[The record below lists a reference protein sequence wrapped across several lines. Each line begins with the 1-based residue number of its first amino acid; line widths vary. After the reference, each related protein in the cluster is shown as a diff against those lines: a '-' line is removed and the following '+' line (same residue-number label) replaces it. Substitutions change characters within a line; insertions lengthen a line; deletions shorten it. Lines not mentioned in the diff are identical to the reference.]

1 MLLLITSAA
10 ARFLEWAAEHSWDR
24 WMGYIFVPLTPALTL
39 VSVSRSA
46 AVLGSSNVSTPKTQE
61 LSVISPALKP
71 AAPEDGPEDG
81 RTPLNRYSPSARG
94 RIVRGLLAI
103 TTTTELA
110 SLMRP
115 EGALRFLASW
125 RATLPCERRFRRFC
139 ACA

>member
-24 WMGYIFVPLTPALTL
+24 WMGYIFVPLTL

-71 AAPEDGPEDG
+71 AAPEDG
-81 RTPLNRYSPSARG
+81 RTPLNRYDAGAPSRACSQTHAPDFAASNCRFPGSVYRDRPARG
-94 RIVRGLLAI
+94 
-103 TTTTELA
+103 
-110 SLMRP
+110 
-115 EGALRFLASW
+115 FL
-125 RATLPCERRFRRFC
+125 F
-139 ACA
+139 

>member
-10 ARFLEWAAEHSWDR
+10 ARCLEWAAEHSWDR
-24 WMGYIFVPLTPALTL
+24 WMGYIFVPLTL

-71 AAPEDGPEDG
+71 AAPEDG

-94 RIVRGLLAI
+94 RIVRRLLAI
-103 TTTTELA
+103 PATELA
-110 SLMRP
+110 KPLCAKHR
-115 EGALRFLASW
+115 LRHPASGGKLAT
-125 RATLPCERRFRRFC
+125 R
-139 ACA
+139 